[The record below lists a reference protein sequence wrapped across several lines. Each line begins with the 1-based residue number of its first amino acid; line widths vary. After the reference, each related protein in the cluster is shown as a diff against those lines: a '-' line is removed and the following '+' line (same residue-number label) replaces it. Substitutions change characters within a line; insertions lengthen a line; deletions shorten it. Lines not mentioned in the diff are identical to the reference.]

1 MKRIKQNELI
11 GGQPFAVVRDL
22 IRREGDYEIT
32 PLMIEFH
39 LKRQWVRETADD
51 LLKRGRIDRDHRN
64 YLCRGWQHQ
73 HTGEKLHGVRVPSFK
88 APAKTL
94 FDHLLAEGYIEA
106 NGRVTIAGSALG
118 MAKFIPRI
126 SRAKA
131 ETLLAEFL
139 ERVAEANADLDVGYW
154 ITEVRVFGSYLT
166 DADDLGDVD
175 IAYSHK
181 ARGRTYPPVKRKPS
195 VFAAKY
201 PKGIRNGS
209 PYLSLHDISEI
220 ADNPNFVCKTVYT
233 FTPPESDGQRTPAHA
248 LKVAGR
254 GW

>member
-1 MKRIKQNELI
+1 MKKINKNESI

-32 PLMIEFH
+32 PLAIEWH
-39 LKRQWVRETADD
+39 LRRQWVRDTADD

-64 YLCRGWQHQ
+64 YLCQSWKHRR
-73 HTGEKLHGVRVPSFK
+73 TGEKLHGIRVPDFK
-88 APAKTL
+88 KPAKTL
-94 FDHLLAEGYIEA
+94 FDHLLAEGYLKDVSEQRGEPKYLPSIK
-106 NGRVTIAGSALG
+106 GSALG

-131 ETLLAEFL
+131 QTLLAEFL
-139 ERVAEANADLDVGYW
+139 ERVAEANADPDVGYW

-166 DADDLGDVD
+166 NADDLGDVD

-181 ARGRTYPPVKRKPS
+181 RRRDALLERGTKRAS
-195 VFAAKY
+195 AFAAQY

-209 PYLSLHDISEI
+209 PYLSLHGLSEI
-220 ADNPNFVCKTVYT
+220 ADNPNFVSKTVYT
-233 FTPPESDGQRTPAHA
+233 FTPPT
-248 LKVAGR
+248 
-254 GW
+254 